1 MGNSCGC
8 CCNCLKGNCE
18 LELAG
23 SPTQAELTP
32 VELTSIANT
41 LKTGDIC
48 AMYREGI
55 EQTHYAMFVM
65 CEDLGD
71 HSPLL
76 LLKGKT
82 KPLPL
87 GLFKREHE
95 KNLRHVRI
103 VSANG
108 RMFYG
113 DYVKVLIYKLKQKQA
128 VTGASVDKVAEVVR
142 KLNYPEEELKLI
154 EDVKTSDARRSQ
166 YVCTFMLAH
175 MMSLLG
181 CMSVQPHTVT
191 PENFLNYL
199 DLDEPISIQLP
210 ETNTGPCISGS
221 PPFFVKLMLVKCNSH
236 A

>member
-8 CCNCLKGNCE
+8 CCNYSKTNYE
-18 LELAG
+18 HKQTE
-23 SPTQAELTP
+23 SPAQAELTP
-32 VELTSIANT
+32 VEFTTVAKN

-48 AMYREGI
+48 ALYREGI
-55 EQTHYAMFVM
+55 DRTHYAMFVM

-71 HSPLL
+71 HSPVL

-87 GLFKREHE
+87 DLFKRECS

-103 VSANG
+103 ISANG
-108 RMFYG
+108 RMFYSN
-113 DYVKVLIYKLKQKQA
+113 YVKILIYKWKQKQA

-142 KLNYPEEELKLI
+142 KLNYSEEELKLI
-154 EDVKTSDARRSQ
+154 EDAKTSDARRSQ

-175 MMSLLG
+175 VMSRLG

-191 PENFLNYL
+191 PENLLDHL
-199 DLDEPISIQLP
+199 DLDKPISIKLP
-210 ETNTGPCISGS
+210 ETTTGPCVSGS
-221 PPFFVKLMLVKCNSH
+221 PPFFAKLMLVK
-236 A
+236 